1 LRYVLRFV
9 YTSDAAG
16 TRVSAAGFLRS
27 QATEGVIAIGLLL
40 VLVGL
45 LLWLLAGWQLVGL
58 ILFVVG
64 LVLLFVPGAP
74 YGLR

>member
-1 LRYVLRFV
+1 
-9 YTSDAAG
+9 
-16 TRVSAAGFLRS
+16 
-27 QATEGVIAIGLLL
+27 VIAIGLLL

-58 ILFVVG
+58 ILIIVG